1 MVADPLSTD
10 SESPTVKLD
19 RDVLQRQKKKSRL
32 AECSSIRS
40 SGKKSEPD
48 RVGHTRWFVFLVYRI
63 LVGSREAVLGS
74 LEHMPIVLCP
84 HMPIVPNE
92 LECRGP
98 RLVGISEHGLPL

>member
-40 SGKKSEPD
+40 SGKKC
-48 RVGHTRWFVFLVYRI
+48 WFVFLVYRI